1 MTAYMKPQERGIYQ
15 EVEQQIQATQTDGR
29 GRLAVPSADPR
40 LKQLDRQQNK
50 DVMDRKLMYGRLGM
64 QKKGMEH
71 DIKMGEGRLGLA
83 KKGMKMSEK
92 KFNFDLKMNSKAAN
106 IAKFGMALNL
116 AMGMGSFVQN
126 MKNQRKQDYLYN
138 LTVQLQQQQLKRNR
152 EMEEGNA

>member
-1 MTAYMKPQERGIYQ
+1 MTAYMKPQERGVYQ
-15 EVEQQIQATQTDGR
+15 ETEAQILGDQTTGMGKR
-29 GRLAVPSADPR
+29 AVLGADPR
-40 LKQLDRQQNK
+40 LKELDRQRHK
-50 DVMDRKLMYGRLGM
+50 GAIDRKLMYGRLGM
-64 QKKGMEH
+64 EKTRMEH
-71 DIKMGEGRLGLA
+71 S
-83 KKGMKMSEK
+83 MKMSEGGLNIAK
-92 KFNFDLKMNSKAAN
+92 KGVNLSEKRFNFDLKQQSKAAN